1 MDSQV
6 ITCPNCGWVIF
17 HYDGKA
23 TNTFEV
29 KCRHCDSMAA
39 INTEG
44 GIVRSVKPIKKIQA
58 KSSYGRRFY

>member
-6 ITCPNCGWVIF
+6 ITCPNCGRVIF
-17 HYDGKA
+17 RYDRKA

-29 KCRHCDSMAA
+29 QCRHCDGMVA
-39 INTEG
+39 INAEG
-44 GIVRSVKPIKKIQA
+44 GIVRSVKPIKKIQV

>member
-6 ITCPNCGWVIF
+6 ITCPNCGRVIF
-17 HYDGKA
+17 HYDRKA

-29 KCRHCDSMAA
+29 KCRHCDQMVC
-39 INTEG
+39 INTFE
-44 GIVRSVKPIKKIQA
+44 GIVKSVKPIKKIQI